1 MCAGSPQLAN
11 RVAVWELVAQ
21 SIKMGTFVG
30 TVGALWPLKQRNTER
45 AKADKQ

>member
-21 SIKMGTFVG
+21 SIKMRVCRYSWG
-30 TVGALWPLKQRNTER
+30 PL
-45 AKADKQ
+45 AA